1 MSVHDI
7 PRNSFEGMDK
17 STPPSSLPPVYS
29 VSCDVEFP
37 AGSPSYV
44 TIQDIQEQNPPP
56 AYEDIYIRT
65 QTPVTPPS
73 YSSRRVNQGSYY
85 KDDRNLWEKL
95 HEWFELSV
103 LQHIIWLAVLAFS
116 ISYIVFG
123 LKYQGECSKETFN
136 KKGKKINEEDLTSF
150 IQAEGGVLC
159 ATVLFISLL
168 RALAICDRRR
178 TQQKSKSELE
188 EQKKRGG
195 FLFMLCLGLYV
206 VNFGICVAGATK
218 VFPLYNN
225 ETNTTVHCDQDF
237 YDFYHSAKIA
247 QLCVFAPYAAY
258 VLFGL
263 FCMINIQKRWFLRRK
278 LRQWARLLDADQD
291 GVISQDDMKITNEK
305 LERLRNLIGG
315 RRTALSASDQK
326 KWWNDNIFKCGP
338 GKDISVEDYI
348 CHLEEDVAKKAGPT
362 IRGWFNFFTTQDY
375 LKKNL
380 IIGED
385 DFIRFWSILVGV
397 EESHSKD
404 MYIRHFPK
412 PVTMAS
418 FLEDF
423 VAFLSNPDFFDE
435 YSQRVYSVIK
445 LHPRGICDLA

>member
-1 MSVHDI
+1 
-7 PRNSFEGMDK
+7 
-17 STPPSSLPPVYS
+17 
-29 VSCDVEFP
+29 
-37 AGSPSYV
+37 
-44 TIQDIQEQNPPP
+44 
-56 AYEDIYIRT
+56 
-65 QTPVTPPS
+65 
-73 YSSRRVNQGSYY
+73 
-85 KDDRNLWEKL
+85 
-95 HEWFELSV
+95 
-103 LQHIIWLAVLAFS
+103 
-116 ISYIVFG
+116 
-123 LKYQGECSKETFN
+123 
-136 KKGKKINEEDLTSF
+136 
-150 IQAEGGVLC
+150 
-159 ATVLFISLL
+159 
-168 RALAICDRRR
+168 
-178 TQQKSKSELE
+178 
-188 EQKKRGG
+188 
-195 FLFMLCLGLYV
+195 
-206 VNFGICVAGATK
+206 
-218 VFPLYNN
+218 
-225 ETNTTVHCDQDF
+225 
-237 YDFYHSAKIA
+237 
-247 QLCVFAPYAAY
+247 
-258 VLFGL
+258 
-263 FCMINIQKRWFLRRK
+263 
-278 LRQWARLLDADQD
+278 
-291 GVISQDDMKITNEK
+291 MKITNEK
-305 LERLRNLIGG
+305 LERLRKLIGG

-362 IRGWFNFFTTQDY
+362 IKGWFNFFTTQDY